1 MKKYKVY
8 KNSGIEWLGEIP
20 EHWKMSQMK
29 RMFSF
34 GKGLSITKSDLVDDG
49 IPVISYGQIHSKK
62 NSGTSTD
69 NHLLRYVP
77 KSFIDGNDN
86 SSVSVGD
93 FIFADT
99 SEDIEGCGNCV
110 YIDQEG
116 IYAGY
121 HAITAKSNR
130 RNNKFFAYLFLTDLW
145 RSQIRSMVYGVKV
158 YSITKQIL
166 SQAYLFVPPI
176 KEQDTIVDYLDS
188 TVGKIDSL
196 ISAKEKQVE
205 DLQQYRSSII
215 SEAVTR
221 GLHHDVEFKETDG
234 DKFNEVPSHWDVSRL
249 KYSGSIKSGDSIKGE
264 DILPNGKY
272 EVFGGNGFMGFT
284 TEFNVI
290 PPAIIIG
297 RVGALCGNVRLI
309 NDPKWITDNALI
321 LKLSKNDYRYVYYM
335 LIAYDLNSLNTSNAQ
350 PLITGTK
357 VINVL
362 IPVPPISEQ
371 QEIAGYL
378 DANTSKIY
386 AAIKKLKTQIED
398 LRQYKKSVICE
409 AVTGKVDLRDW
420 KPK

>member
-1 MKKYKVY
+1 MKRYKAY
-8 KNSGIEWLGEIP
+8 KDSNIEWLGEIP
-20 EHWKMSQMK
+20 EHWKVCRTKNIVSLINDRALDSSLK
-29 RMFSF
+29 KVALENIESGTGKYLETDSEYEGEGTLFHKNDILF
-34 GKGLSITKSDLVDDG
+34 GKLRPYLAKVYKTEFE
-49 IPVISYGQIHSKK
+49 GQ
-62 NSGTSTD
+62 
-69 NHLLRYVP
+69 
-77 KSFIDGNDN
+77 
-86 SSVSVGD
+86 SVGD
-93 FIFADT
+93 IYVFR
-99 SEDIEGCGNCV
+99 GK
-110 YIDQEG
+110 EG
-116 IYAGY
+116 INPDFLKYMFISDLFISVVDGSTYGAKMPRANWEFISNLKI
-121 HAITAKSNR
+121 AIPSLEEQT
-130 RNNKFFAYLFLTDLW
+130 
-145 RSQIRSMVYGVKV
+145 QI
-158 YSITKQIL
+158 
-166 SQAYLFVPPI
+166 AN
-176 KEQDTIVDYLDS
+176 YLDY
-188 TVGKIDSL
+188 TVDKIDSL

-215 SEAVTR
+215 SEAVTH
-221 GLHHDVEFKETDG
+221 GLHHDVEFKETDS
-234 DKFNEVPSHWDVSRL
+234 DKFNEIPSHWDISRL
-249 KYSGSIKSGDSIKGE
+249 KYFGSIKSGDGIKGE

-357 VINVL
+357 VLNVL

-371 QEIAGYL
+371 QKIADYL
-378 DANTSKIY
+378 DANTSKID
-386 AAIKKLKTQIED
+386 AAIKELKTQIED
-398 LRQYKKSVICE
+398 LRQYKKSVISE

>member
-1 MKKYKVY
+1 MKRYETYKDCGV
-8 KNSGIEWLGEIP
+8 EWLGEIP
-20 EHWKMSQMK
+20 EHWKVCRTKNIVSLINDRALDSSLK
-29 RMFSF
+29 KVALENIESGTGKYLETDSEYEGEGTLFHKNDILF
-34 GKGLSITKSDLVDDG
+34 GKLRPYLAKVYKTEFE
-49 IPVISYGQIHSKK
+49 GQ
-62 NSGTSTD
+62 
-69 NHLLRYVP
+69 
-77 KSFIDGNDN
+77 
-86 SSVSVGD
+86 SVGD
-93 FIFADT
+93 IYVFR
-99 SEDIEGCGNCV
+99 GK
-110 YIDQEG
+110 EG
-116 IYAGY
+116 INPDFLKYTFISDLFISVVDGSTYGAKMPRANWEFISNLKI
-121 HAITAKSNR
+121 AIPSLEEQT
-130 RNNKFFAYLFLTDLW
+130 
-145 RSQIRSMVYGVKV
+145 QIAS
-158 YSITKQIL
+158 
-166 SQAYLFVPPI
+166 
-176 KEQDTIVDYLDS
+176 YLDY
-188 TVGKIDSL
+188 TVDKIDNL

-221 GLHHDVEFKETDG
+221 GLHHDVEFKETDS
-234 DKFNEVPSHWDVSRL
+234 DKFNEIPSHWDISRL
-249 KYSGSIKSGDSIKGE
+249 KYFGSIKSGDGIKGE

-357 VINVL
+357 VLNVL

-371 QEIAGYL
+371 QKIADYL

-386 AAIKKLKTQIED
+386 AAIKELKTQIED